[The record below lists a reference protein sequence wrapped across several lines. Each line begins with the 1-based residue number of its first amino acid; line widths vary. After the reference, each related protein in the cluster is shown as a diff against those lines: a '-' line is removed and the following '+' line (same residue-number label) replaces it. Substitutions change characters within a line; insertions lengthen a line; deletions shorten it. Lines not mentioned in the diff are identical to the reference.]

1 MMHVIIANNSWDAGF
16 IEDHTVG
23 FADLKAHVAE
33 FTPEWAEPLTGVPA
47 DQIVALARAYAAT
60 RPTMVVMGG
69 SSLHKGDNTWQA
81 ARAITCLP
89 ALTGDYGRLGGGI
102 GPRHGGRSHGV
113 GFVDLSAADRR
124 KPGTYVPNQ
133 MEAILDAL
141 ESGAVKVFVSIG
153 SNFLSS
159 FPDTN
164 RLRAA
169 LRKVELVVAYDIFA
183 NQFIREAADIVL
195 PGTIWLEEIGA
206 KSTNTHIH
214 LTDQALPAEGEA
226 RPVYDLYKGL
236 AERLR
241 VADVYPWGNQ
251 TEAMNAVL
259 DHPATGHT
267 TVDALRANGGRVALK
282 VSHVAYPT
290 YAFTTPSGK
299 IEFLSQRAADMGIA
313 ALPQPAEIDRDEAG
327 LILAHGRT
335 FAHFHAF
342 YDHGRALP
350 TLAAR
355 GDTADLWIAP
365 EDAAD
370 RGILD
375 TDPIELSNARGSFAA
390 RAKVT
395 PRIPKGTVWIRDGW
409 PGLNTMTDSKSVL
422 PLAALDTFPFSVGQ
436 SRFGPRI
443 EVRSLRDA
451 MK

>member
-1 MMHVIIANNSWDAGF
+1 
-16 IEDHTVG
+16 
-23 FADLKAHVAE
+23 
-33 FTPEWAEPLTGVPA
+33 
-47 DQIVALARAYAAT
+47 
-60 RPTMVVMGG
+60 
-69 SSLHKGDNTWQA
+69 
-81 ARAITCLP
+81 
-89 ALTGDYGRLGGGI
+89 
-102 GPRHGGRSHGV
+102 
-113 GFVDLSAADRR
+113 
-124 KPGTYVPNQ
+124 
-133 MEAILDAL
+133 
-141 ESGAVKVFVSIG
+141 
-153 SNFLSS
+153 
-159 FPDTN
+159 
-164 RLRAA
+164 
-169 LRKVELVVAYDIFA
+169 
-183 NQFIREAADIVL
+183 
-195 PGTIWLEEIGA
+195 
-206 KSTNTHIH
+206 
-214 LTDQALPAEGEA
+214 
-226 RPVYDLYKGL
+226 
-236 AERLR
+236 
-241 VADVYPWGNQ
+241 
-251 TEAMNAVL
+251 
-259 DHPATGHT
+259 
-267 TVDALRANGGRVALK
+267 
-282 VSHVAYPT
+282 
-290 YAFTTPSGK
+290 
-299 IEFLSQRAADMGIA
+299 LSQRAADMGIA